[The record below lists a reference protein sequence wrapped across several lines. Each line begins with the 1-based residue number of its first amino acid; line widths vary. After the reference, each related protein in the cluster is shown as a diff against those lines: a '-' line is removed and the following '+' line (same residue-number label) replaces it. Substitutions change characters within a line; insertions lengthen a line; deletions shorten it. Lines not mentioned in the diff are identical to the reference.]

1 MAKTKIADLS
11 HHQGTIDWNKAKDEL
26 ALAIIRVQYGIGLID
41 RQYKNYVAGCKK
53 YGIPFGHYDY
63 CRFKTVA
70 EAQKE
75 AQYFIDRA
83 DPDAC
88 FFVADVEEVITS
100 RQSDLVPATQAFI
113 DYLHAHGIKKVG
125 LYTGHSFYSTYGMS
139 RVKADFLWIPRY
151 SANDTGR
158 VHSVKP
164 SMYCDMWQFSQAG
177 TLAGV
182 SGHVDLNVLNGNKPL
197 SYFTSKTTSA
207 PVVTTPTPT
216 PSAPKTFQKPPVFT
230 SKSQWFNAMKYYAV
244 TAGKGTN
251 MPWEVCLA
259 QWSWESAYGKSSLCQ
274 RGNNFAGIVYTSHA
288 DFKTGNFAGYYTIDN
303 FVKDYIRVL
312 NLSYYTAVRNAGSIA
327 DTCNALAKSPYSA
340 NDPSYGRNILN
351 IINNNKLSS
360 LSVTPIATPKPATPP
375 VVATPKP
382 VETKPA
388 PKPTPPP
395 TTPVEKP
402 KPPTTT
408 TPTTPKP
415 TTPTPPVTVVEKPK
429 PAPVVVTITHTMEV
443 KAGDTVASI
452 AKEYDMTITEL
463 CRLNNL
469 TDTTKLAVGRVL
481 KVTSKK
487 EFVDDDSLPSNV
499 YGGLTVRMDDVT
511 IHDTPDLKSRAKM
524 YANKGDTFNVF
535 GVKNGLYLLAGDIY
549 ITSDPNQVDFFK
561 NPYYRASTV

>member
-41 RQYKNYVAGCKK
+41 RQYKNYVAGCKQ

-100 RQSDLVPATQAFI
+100 KQSDLVPATQAFV
-113 DYLHAHGIKKVG
+113 DYLHDHGIKKVG
-125 LYTGHSFYSTYGMS
+125 LYTGHSFYSTYGMNK
-139 RVKADFLWIPRY
+139 VKADFLWIPRY
-151 SANDTGR
+151 SSNDTGLVPSGLR
-158 VHSVKP
+158 P
-164 SMYCDMWQFSQAG
+164 SMYCDLWQFSQAG
-177 TLAGV
+177 KLAGV
-182 SGHVDLNVLNGNKPL
+182 TGHVDLNVINGNKPL
-197 SYFTSKTTSA
+197 SYFTSKTTTA
-207 PVVTTPTPT
+207 PVVT
-216 PSAPKTFQKPPVFT
+216 APPVTTAPVTHFVKPPVF
-230 SKSQWFNAMKYYAV
+230 SAKSDFFNTMKYYAV

-259 QWSWESAYGKSSLCQ
+259 QWAWESAYGKSSLCQ
-274 RGNNFAGIVYTSHA
+274 RGNNFAGIVHTSHD
-288 DFKTGNFAGYYTIDN
+288 DFKTGNFAGFYSIDN
-303 FVKDYIRVL
+303 FVKEYIRVL
-312 NLSYYTAVRNAGSIA
+312 NLSYYNAVRNAGSIA

-340 NDPSYGRNILN
+340 NDPSYGKNILN

-360 LSVTPIATPKPATPP
+360 LSITPIATPKPPTPP

-388 PKPTPPP
+388 PKPKPAP
-395 TTPVEKP
+395 TTPVVNP
-402 KPPTTT
+402 KPVE
-408 TPTTPKP
+408 TTPKP
-415 TTPTPPVTVVEKPK
+415 TTPVIVVPPKPK
-429 PAPVVVTITHTMEV
+429 PAPIIVTITHTMEV

-452 AKEYDMTITEL
+452 AKAYDMTIAEL
-463 CRLNNL
+463 NRLNNL

-511 IHDTPDLKSRAKM
+511 IHDTPDLTSRAKM

-549 ITSDPNQVDFFK
+549 ITSDPNQVDFFQ
-561 NPYYRASTV
+561 NPYYRASS